1 MGLKHAHQGS
11 PGKRYGWL
19 IFVYGLLLTACQ
31 TSPTP
36 TLPPM
41 TPSAPPTTLYIG
53 LDESAA
59 ALASLVTNAPIPV
72 QFVIS
77 NNSTL
82 LADLEAGQVD
92 AILTHVI
99 PPEET
104 RWFNPVFLDG
114 LSLIV
119 HPDNP
124 VTELSLSE
132 VQAIFS
138 GKMGNWSD
146 VGGTDNPI
154 TLVGRERGSG
164 VRTLFNERVMGSQRL
179 AITALVEVAQAEVVA
194 QVANDVTAIGY
205 VMMEGIGDGVRPL
218 ILDGYAPTPTHTA
231 SQNYPLTVPLYF
243 LAPTAEEPQGELRA
257 FLAWIQSTET
267 QEILGQT
274 WGRVR

>member
-1 MGLKHAHQGS
+1 MGLIHTHQGN

-19 IFVYGLLLTACQ
+19 VFVYALLLTACQ
-31 TSPTP
+31 TAPTP
-36 TLPPM
+36 TLRPI
-41 TPSAPPTTLYIG
+41 TPSAPPTILYIG

-59 ALASLVTNAPIPV
+59 AFAHLVTNAPTPV

-82 LADLEAGQVD
+82 LDDLEAGQVD
-92 AILTHVI
+92 AVLTHVI

-104 RWFNPVFLDG
+104 RWFNPVALDG

-138 GKMGNWSD
+138 GKMGNWSA
-146 VGGTDNPI
+146 VGGTDAPI

-164 VRTLFNERVMGSQRL
+164 VRALFNERVMGSQRL
-179 AITALVEVAQAEVVA
+179 AITALVAVGQAEVVA

-205 VMMEGIGDGVRPL
+205 VMMGGVDEGVRPL

-243 LAPTAEEPQGELRA
+243 LAATANEPQGELRA
-257 FLAWIQSTET
+257 FLAWLQSTET

>member
-1 MGLKHAHQGS
+1 MGLIHAHQGN
-11 PGKRYGWL
+11 PGRRYGWL
-19 IFVYGLLLTACQ
+19 VFVYSLLLTTCQ
-31 TSPTP
+31 TAPTP
-36 TLPPM
+36 TLPPITPT
-41 TPSAPPTTLYIG
+41 TPSTTLHIG

-59 ALASLVTNAPIPV
+59 ALADLIPNTLFNV
-72 QFVIS
+72 QFVIN

-82 LADLEAGQVD
+82 LADLDDRQVD

-104 RWFNPVFLDG
+104 RWFNPVALDG

-124 VTELSLSE
+124 VTELGLSE

-138 GKMGNWSD
+138 GKIGNWSA
-146 VGGTDNPI
+146 VGGADSPI

-164 VRTLFNERVMGSQRL
+164 VRALFNERVMGSQRMV
-179 AITALVEVAQAEVVA
+179 ITAMVEVAQAEVVT
-194 QVANDVTAIGY
+194 QVAGDVTAIGY
-205 VMMEGIGDGVRPL
+205 VMMGGVDDGVRPL

-243 LAPTAEEPQGELRA
+243 LAPTANEPQGELRA
-257 FLAWIQSTET
+257 FLAWLQSTET

>member
-1 MGLKHAHQGS
+1 MS
-11 PGKRYGWL
+11 
-19 IFVYGLLLTACQ
+19 
-31 TSPTP
+31 
-36 TLPPM
+36 
-41 TPSAPPTTLYIG
+41 PSASPTTLHIG

-59 ALASLVTNAPIPV
+59 ALASLITNAPVHV

-82 LADLEAGQVD
+82 LADLETGQVD

-104 RWFNPVFLDG
+104 RWFNPVALDG

-138 GKMGNWSD
+138 GKLGNWSA

-164 VRTLFNERVMGSQRL
+164 VRALFNERVMGSQRL
-179 AITALVEVAQAEVVA
+179 AITALVEVAQAEVVG
-194 QVANDVTAIGY
+194 QVANDRTAIGY
-205 VMMEGIGDGVRPL
+205 VMMDRVEDGVRPL

-243 LAPTAEEPQGELRA
+243 LAPTTEEPQGELRA
-257 FLAWIQSTET
+257 FLAWLQSTET